1 MTCTQC
7 KLELPVYA
15 VVCPQCGAAVSSGT
29 STYYSYLPADTPAWP
44 RDPREASGPSLLVN
58 NAAVQTAAAA
68 LPVQARPGARPNRW
82 LTAIAVLLL
91 SCLLGAGFTVGL
103 LWVHGYFAPK
113 APVRSVRIP
122 SQAPAATA
130 TATAGTQNSTTN
142 VLPTPS
148 SFKPLSNA
156 SSQSLGLTL
165 SLPQDWVEGQLNT
178 STSGVKTLTLD
189 PPQSLSVPLSL
200 LIVQFPSDANQAF
213 PSAHDLDQFLIQN
226 FAQATSL
233 SNPQAL
239 TNTPQTRTVG
249 GQDWSEDDVSFPLNN
264 NQSLH
269 LVTLS
274 VMYKQHYYSLQFYA
288 SNDVFD
294 EAMQKYYN
302 PMLDSLHFT
311 A

>member
-29 STYYSYLPADTPAWP
+29 SAYYSYLPADTPAWP

-58 NAAVQTAAAA
+58 SAAVQNAAATSA
-68 LPVQARPGARPNRW
+68 AQARPGSRPNRW

-113 APVRSVRIP
+113 APVRSVRLP
-122 SQAPAATA
+122 SQAPAA